1 MRRKVNTIIVKMLSK
16 IFHTFWKPFFSDIEK
31 SVDICLF
38 INYKRI
44 FSEIINM
51 IIDYGEW

>member
-16 IFHTFWKPFFSDIEK
+16 IFHTFWKPFLSDIEK